1 MILKNDLLTVLQRSM
16 VRSAADSNHRNK
28 RVSFKL
34 DVQESLSFVCKDSHH
49 KHKSRNTNNDVSNR
63 ITCKADDIEQHIGIR
78 TRYKLHIVNN
88 VSVPNLFFP
97 LNDAI

>member
-1 MILKNDLLTVLQRSM
+1 MHTT
-16 VRSAADSNHRNK
+16 
-28 RVSFKL
+28 
-34 DVQESLSFVCKDSHH
+34 
-49 KHKSRNTNNDVSNR
+49 RNTNNDVSNR